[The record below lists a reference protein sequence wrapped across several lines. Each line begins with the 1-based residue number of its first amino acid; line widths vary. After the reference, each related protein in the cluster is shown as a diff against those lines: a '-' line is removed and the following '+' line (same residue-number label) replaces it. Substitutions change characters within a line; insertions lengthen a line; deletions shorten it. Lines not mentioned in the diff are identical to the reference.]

1 MTSAQEVQEECS
13 FCRLL
18 MENDMTVLKRT
29 AWPLGVSLLC
39 LILALGAACESKDKY
54 AGTYAAQG
62 KTGEVRMELKASGE
76 GLWIAGN
83 QEVSFSWH
91 IKAGDLRINTK
102 EGGVIVGKIEGSDIK
117 INLPGQKELVF
128 KRAQ

>member
-1 MTSAQEVQEECS
+1 
-13 FCRLL
+13 
-18 MENDMTVLKRT
+18 MENEMALRKRT
-29 AWPLGVSLLC
+29 AWLLGVSLWC
-39 LILALGAACESKDKY
+39 LFLALCPACESKDKY

-76 GLWIAGN
+76 GIWIAGN

-102 EGGVIVGKIEGSDIK
+102 EGGVIVGKIEGSAIK
-117 INLPGQKELVF
+117 INLPGQRELLF

>member
-1 MTSAQEVQEECS
+1 
-13 FCRLL
+13 
-18 MENDMTVLKRT
+18 MENEMALRKRT
-29 AWPLGVSLLC
+29 AWLLGVSLWC
-39 LILALGAACESKDKY
+39 LFLALCPACESKDKY

-76 GLWIAGN
+76 GIWIAGN

-102 EGGVIVGKIEGSDIK
+102 EGGVIVGKIEGSAIK
-117 INLPGQKELVF
+117 VNLPGQKELLF

>member
-1 MTSAQEVQEECS
+1 
-13 FCRLL
+13 
-18 MENDMTVLKRT
+18 MENEMALRKRT
-29 AWPLGVSLLC
+29 AWLLGVSLWC
-39 LILALGAACESKDKY
+39 LFLALCPACESKDKY

>member
-1 MTSAQEVQEECS
+1 
-13 FCRLL
+13 
-18 MENDMTVLKRT
+18 MENEMALRKRT
-29 AWPLGVSLLC
+29 TWTLGVSLSCLLLALC
-39 LILALGAACESKDKY
+39 LACGSKDKY

-76 GLWIAGN
+76 GIWIAGN
-83 QEVSFSWH
+83 QEISFSWH

-102 EGGVIVGKIEGSDIK
+102 EGGVIVGKMEGSAIK
-117 INLPGQKELVF
+117 ISLPGQKDLFF

>member
-1 MTSAQEVQEECS
+1 
-13 FCRLL
+13 
-18 MENDMTVLKRT
+18 MENEMALRKRT
-29 AWPLGVSLLC
+29 AWLLGVSLGC
-39 LILALGAACESKDKY
+39 LFLALCPACESKDKY

-76 GLWIAGN
+76 GIWIAGN

-102 EGGVIVGKIEGSDIK
+102 EGGVIVGKIEGSAIK
-117 INLPGQKELVF
+117 VNLPGQKELLF